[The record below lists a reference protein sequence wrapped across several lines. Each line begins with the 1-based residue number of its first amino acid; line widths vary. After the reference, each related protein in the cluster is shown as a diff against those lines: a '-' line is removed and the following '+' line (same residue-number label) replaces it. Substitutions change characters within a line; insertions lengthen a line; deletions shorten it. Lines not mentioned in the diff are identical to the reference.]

1 MMERDESAQPGVVLA
16 DSEIPMRTGL
26 RTALEAAGFTILAET
41 GDAGG
46 AVQAALAH
54 RPQVCVMA
62 VGLPGDGIA
71 AAAQIH
77 QLVPEIR
84 LLMLTAEHHD
94 QEMFD
99 ALRAGADGYLLKT
112 TSAGRF
118 PEAVR
123 GLLAGEAALPRTL
136 TARLIKEFRHREL
149 PQHMAV
155 AVGNRAVELTARQ
168 YEVLEH
174 LRDGDCTATIA
185 GRLGISVVTVRRH
198 ISAIMAKLGV
208 ADRVSALQLL
218 DRPTASRRDR

>member
-26 RTALEAAGFTILAET
+26 RTALEAAGFRILAET

-46 AVQAALAH
+46 AVLAALAH

-71 AAAQIH
+71 
-77 QLVPEIR
+77 
-84 LLMLTAEHHD
+84 
-94 QEMFD
+94 
-99 ALRAGADGYLLKT
+99 
-112 TSAGRF
+112 
-118 PEAVR
+118 
-123 GLLAGEAALPRTL
+123 
-136 TARLIKEFRHREL
+136 
-149 PQHMAV
+149 
-155 AVGNRAVELTARQ
+155 VGNRGVELTARQ

-185 GRLGISVVTVRRH
+185 SRLGISVVTVRRH

-218 DRPTASRRDR
+218 DRSTASKRDR

>member
-1 MMERDESAQPGVVLA
+1 
-16 DSEIPMRTGL
+16 
-26 RTALEAAGFTILAET
+26 
-41 GDAGG
+41 
-46 AVQAALAH
+46 
-54 RPQVCVMA
+54 VMA

-112 TSAGRF
+112 TSAGRL

-123 GLLAGEAALPRTL
+123 GLLVGEAALPRTL
-136 TARLIKEFRHREL
+136 TARLIKEFRRREL
-149 PQHMAV
+149 PQHMAI
-155 AVGNRAVELTARQ
+155 AVGNRGVELTARQ

-185 GRLGISVVTVRRH
+185 SRLGISVVTVRRH

-218 DRPTASRRDR
+218 DRSTASKRDR